1 MIRALAKISHKYE
14 FLKLELEE
22 RQDELKDYLDKW
34 NSIVGKYLMDKQ
46 KVMWVDEET
55 GEVRIEEPKEKPKAE
70 PAPRLRKLYRKL
82 SRHAH
87 PDKGGNVEDFN
98 ELKKAYEDKDII
110 ELIKFAVKYGEKIDL
125 VESDSKLIEEK
136 ITSISNK
143 INEIDKSLVWQ
154 FFHGDENIKKQVI
167 EELQLFHDIKLSEKD
182 IKKFLEF

>member
-46 KVMWVDEET
+46 KVMWIDEET

-98 ELKKAYEDKDII
+98 ELKKAYEDRDII

-143 INEIDKSLVWQ
+143 IHEIDKSLVWQ
-154 FFHGDENIKKQVI
+154 FFHGDESIKKQVI
-167 EELQLFHDIKLSEKD
+167 EELQIFHDIKLSEKD